1 MAIVSMTELCCCCA
15 TCSPNDAGTARCCFC
30 CSAAQSI
37 SNAASPPLLL
47 PLLPLPPL
55 LAAAAAADALLL
67 LALPIAEASVLLGLL
82 PPGTGLRN
90 PLKALVAGA
99 ALPAFPETSAAAEDD
114 CLAAAVLLA
123 GCMDVCPAEMTPFAC
138 AAAMPASAVFCGC
151 GAAVACSSDA
161 CGTAFR
167 ADVAAGAAA
176 VLLLL
181 MLLPPT
187 PASASL
193 ICRIRSRSEVGSAW
207 AAACSQASR
216 ASCNSTQEGVTDRG
230 NRGPSALQRRA
241 AAGRKRSQ
249 RCWLGAGCRYCRCK
263 ETHGCPVEAEQHLA
277 LVEEGL
283 HAAGMV
289 GKGSI
294 KVLGGACNADNAGGW
309 AQQSLWMA
317 LLDAAWRPLGTER
330 IGS

>member
-1 MAIVSMTELCCCCA
+1 MTELCCCCA

-55 LAAAAAADALLL
+55 PAAAAAADALLL
-67 LALPIAEASVLLGLL
+67 LALPVAEASVLLGLL

-99 ALPAFPETSAAAEDD
+99 ALPPFPETSAAAAAEDD
-114 CLAAAVLLA
+114 CLPAAVLLA

-151 GAAVACSSDA
+151 GAAVACWSDT

-167 ADVAAGAAA
+167 AGVAAGAAA
-176 VLLLL
+176 VLMLL

-193 ICRIRSRSEVGSAW
+193 ICRIRSRSDVGSAW

-216 ASCNSTQEGVTDRG
+216 ASCNGTQEGVTDSG
-230 NRGPSALQRRA
+230 NRGPSVLQGRA
-241 AAGRKRSQ
+241 AAGRSRETALLAG
-249 RCWLGAGCRYCRCK
+249 WGCRHCRCK

-277 LVEEGL
+277 LVE
-283 HAAGMV
+283 
-289 GKGSI
+289 
-294 KVLGGACNADNAGGW
+294 
-309 AQQSLWMA
+309 
-317 LLDAAWRPLGTER
+317 
-330 IGS
+330 